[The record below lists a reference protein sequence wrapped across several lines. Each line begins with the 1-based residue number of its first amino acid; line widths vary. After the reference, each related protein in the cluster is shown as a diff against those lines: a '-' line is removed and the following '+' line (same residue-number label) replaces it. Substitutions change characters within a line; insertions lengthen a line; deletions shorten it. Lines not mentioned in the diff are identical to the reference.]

1 MNNPLEHNKDLRAEL
16 DTLYKRWPEVK
27 RFLKSKGCKVQDAED
42 IFQEALLIYTR
53 KLNESEFELTTAPFN
68 YVMNTCKFLW
78 YNQSRSENKYRYT
91 ELHENISKEEEDWIL
106 KELKLSQIEKAISQ
120 IGEKCQ
126 QLLQLLFGQGLKM
139 SEIATKIGVKSG
151 NVVKVQKFRCIQ
163 KVKDI
168 VLNSPNDIHS

>member
-1 MNNPLEHNKDLRAEL
+1 MNTLAKNNTDLRAEL

-27 RFLKSKGCKVQDAED
+27 RFLKSKGCRIADAED

-53 KLNESEFELTTAPFN
+53 KLNEPGFELTTAPFN

-78 YNQSRSENKYRYT
+78 YNQSRKENKHRYT
-91 ELHENISKEEEDWIL
+91 ELHENIAKEEEDWIL
-106 KELKLSQIEKAISQ
+106 KELKLSQIEKALSQ

-126 QLLQLLFGQGLKM
+126 KLLQLLYGQGLKM
-139 SEIATKIGVKSG
+139 SEIATKLGLRSG

-168 VLNSPNDIHS
+168 VLKSPADIHH

>member
-1 MNNPLEHNKDLRAEL
+1 MNNPQKHNKDLRAEL
-16 DTLYKRWPEVK
+16 DVLYKRWPEVK
-27 RFLKSKGCKVQDAED
+27 RFLKSKGCSTVDAED

-53 KLNESEFELTTAPFN
+53 KLNEPEFELTTAPFN
-68 YVMNTCKFLW
+68 YVMNTCKFIW
-78 YNQSRSENKYRYT
+78 YNQSRKENKHRYT

-126 QLLQLLFGQGLKM
+126 KLLQLLYGHGLKM
-139 SEIATKIGVKSG
+139 SEIAVKIGLRSG
-151 NVVKVQKFRCIQ
+151 NVVKVQKYRCIQ

-168 VLNSPNDIHS
+168 VLKTPADIHS

>member
-1 MNNPLEHNKDLRAEL
+1 MNNPLQQNKDLREEL
-16 DTLYKRWPEVK
+16 DVLYKRWPEVK
-27 RFLKSKGCKVQDAED
+27 RFLKSKGCKVADAED

-53 KLNESEFELTTAPFN
+53 KKNASDFELTTAPFN

-78 YNQSRSENKYRYT
+78 YNQSRSENKHRYT
-91 ELHENISKEEEDWIL
+91 ELHENISIEEEDWIL
-106 KELKLSQIEKAISQ
+106 KEMKLSQIETALSQ

-126 QLLQLLFGQGLKM
+126 QILQLLYGHGLQM
-139 SEIATKIGVKSG
+139 SEIAAKIGLKSA

-168 VLNSPNDIHS
+168 VLKSPSDIHS